1 MSKCICCDDLN
12 YNLDNQ
18 EHHLEFG
25 EGNPQDFDY
34 YFVQDSRLEDWE
46 LYICPRCSSVIKAS
60 QETSDNLKG
69 LLSYMYSCSYW
80 KYEIKQQMTRLYNE
94 VALNGLKGTI
104 KSEDNVCKKIFK
116 EISKSESKIKR
127 CIKKIEYYY
136 SFVELELVL
145 FALKSTASDYFQLSG
160 SGIVNLFNIK
170 PYIIQKYRK
179 LKNIT
184 GSGYNYKPKEIKE
197 ILELS
202 K

>member
-1 MSKCICCDDLN
+1 MTLTQSELKSLLT
-12 YNLDNQ
+12 Y
-18 EHHLEFG
+18 
-25 EGNPQDFDY
+25 NPQTGIFIWNI
-34 YFVQDSRLEDWE
+34 SRGKQKKGNIAGSLNGKGYLRIIINSKEYLSHRLVF
-46 LYICPRCSSVIKAS
+46 LYMNGKMPT
-60 QETSDNLKG
+60 E
-69 LLSYMYSCSYW
+69 
-80 KYEIKQQMTRLYNE
+80 E
-94 VALNGLKGTI
+94 VALNGVKGTI
-104 KSEDNVCKKIFK
+104 KSEDNVCKEIFK
-116 EISKSESKIKR
+116 EISRRESQIKR

-184 GSGYNYKPKEIKE
+184 GSGYAYKPKEIKE